1 MASLLFVVESVDAW
15 DPQFGACP
23 NGLAAVS
30 PAEQLASPQMVPVR
44 F

>member
-1 MASLLFVVESVDAW
+1 MVSLLFVVESVDAW
-15 DPQFGACP
+15 DPQISACP

-30 PAEQLASPQMVPVR
+30 PAEQLAPPQMVPVR